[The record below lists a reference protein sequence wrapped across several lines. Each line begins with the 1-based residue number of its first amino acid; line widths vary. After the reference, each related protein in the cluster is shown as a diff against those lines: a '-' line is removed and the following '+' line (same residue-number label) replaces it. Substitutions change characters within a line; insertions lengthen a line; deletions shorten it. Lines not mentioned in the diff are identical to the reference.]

1 MALEGAEELQP
12 GQVLGRARLQAVPQ
26 ECPQNIRASAPEVA
40 PFESRT
46 PVQEFL
52 MSADSKKS
60 MGWTIVL
67 VLLGVVALVG
77 GVKWLVLLIPAAML
91 IWYGAAPILRSGRN

>member
-1 MALEGAEELQP
+1 
-12 GQVLGRARLQAVPQ
+12 
-26 ECPQNIRASAPEVA
+26 
-40 PFESRT
+40 
-46 PVQEFL
+46 

-67 VLLGVVALVG
+67 VLLGVIALAG